1 MKTILIADDE
11 HKILMSLE
19 YSFRKNGY
27 NVYIARDGSEVLEIL
42 NTLTPDF
49 ILLDIMMPKLD
60 GYSTLEEI
68 KKQDKLKNTKV
79 AFVSAKNN
87 PEDIQKAYDLGAD
100 AYFTKPYSVKQI
112 IQQIDELIDNNH

>member
-68 KKQDKLKNTKV
+68 KKLDKLKNTKV

-87 PEDIQKAYDLGAD
+87 PEDVQKAYDLGAD

-112 IQQIDELIDNNH
+112 IQQIDDLIDNNH

>member
-87 PEDIQKAYDLGAD
+87 PEDIQKAYDLVAD

>member
-27 NVYIARDGSEVLEIL
+27 NVFIARDGSEVLEIL